1 MVATITGAIGSLGA
15 DLLLVG
21 AAGIGIS
28 AGVFGLRKGWG
39 LLRSMIKG

>member
-1 MVATITGAIGSLGA
+1 MVATITGAIGDLGA